1 MSARPQIPLV
11 PPKAPRHMR
20 GGEERNVTK
29 SDIFPIRTSS
39 ALQMSLTQFRSAL
52 NECQHVQTLR
62 KHSSKVS
69 AAIRLT
75 FYHAVKCNILKLKM
89 VVDDQIAK
97 NTYSICKRHGVV

>member
-1 MSARPQIPLV
+1 M
-11 PPKAPRHMR
+11 K

-39 ALQMSLTQFRSAL
+39 ALQMSLSLTQFRSAL

-69 AAIRLT
+69 AAIRKSLT
-75 FYHAVKCNILKLKM
+75 FYNAVKCNILKLKM
-89 VVDDQIAK
+89 VVDDQIANYK
-97 NTYSICKRHGVV
+97 YLWYL